1 MAKAKVNSG
10 AESDMPVRFSLEV
23 EFLRICM
30 RVQVCGRQH
39 GHDLLTLLQLDTAKP
54 DILPYDAR
62 FGELHGRDEPQ
73 KFLDGQIGSVPIFF
87 QPIAKARIFQ
97 KLIDRT
103 ADQMRGGF
111 VPREQQK
118 EEHRNHLVTADVPA
132 FLFNAHKFGDETI
145 TAILS
150 NGFYLPFHIALHR
163 EDIRDHAQETDGT
176 RKARKTACP
185 SGELWPVR
193 KWQAEKLANHRK
205 RQLSSIAVDQ
215 VSWTTTSE
223 QFFG

>member
-23 EFLRICM
+23 EFLRICICL

-39 GHDLLTLLQLDTAKP
+39 GHDLLTLLQPNTAKL

-73 KFLDGQIGSVPIFF
+73 KFLYGQIGSVPVFF
-87 QPIAKARIFQ
+87 QPIAEARIFQ

-103 ADQMRGGF
+103 ADQMRGSF

-132 FLFNAHKFGDETI
+132 FLFNAHKFGDETLAA
-145 TAILS
+145 TLAY
-150 NGFYLPFHIALHR
+150 GF
-163 EDIRDHAQETDGT
+163 
-176 RKARKTACP
+176 
-185 SGELWPVR
+185 
-193 KWQAEKLANHRK
+193 
-205 RQLSSIAVDQ
+205 
-215 VSWTTTSE
+215 
-223 QFFG
+223 